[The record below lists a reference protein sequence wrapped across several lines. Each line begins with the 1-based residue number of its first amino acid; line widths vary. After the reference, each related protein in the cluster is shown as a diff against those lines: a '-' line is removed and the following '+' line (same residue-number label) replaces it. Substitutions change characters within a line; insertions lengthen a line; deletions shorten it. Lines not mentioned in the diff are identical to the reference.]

1 MGSTV
6 AGTREKQ
13 QDCRERGVGTL
24 DESDVP
30 TKEVIEPGR
39 YEPHHEKR
47 LRQEGRP
54 PGGWD
59 VAYEPKLQYGQHD
72 CKDPH

>member
-13 QDCRERGVGTL
+13 KDCRERGVGTL

-39 YEPHHEKR
+39 YEPHHDKR
-47 LRQEGRP
+47 L
-54 PGGWD
+54 
-59 VAYEPKLQYGQHD
+59 
-72 CKDPH
+72 